1 MCAAPLGMVQLFAF
15 RLALGRLGIL
25 LGLAIAD
32 ERMLQQAAPMI
43 FGLIMF
49 SNVFTPTEAMPPVVR
64 AVAEWNPVSA
74 VAAVLRE
81 LFGSGGGTAAD
92 AAWPMRHP
100 VAAAFGWVA
109 VILLVAVPV
118 AVRRYGAQR

>member
-1 MCAAPLGMVQLFAF
+1 MCAAPLGMVLLFAF
-15 RLALGRLGIL
+15 RLALGRLG
-25 LGLAIAD
+25 LALAD

-49 SNVFTPTEAMPPVVR
+49 SNVSTPTEAMPPVVR

-74 VAAVLRE
+74 VVAALRE

-92 AAWPMRHP
+92 AAGPMQTRW
-100 VAAAFGWVA
+100 A
-109 VILLVAVPV
+109 
-118 AVRRYGAQR
+118 RRSSGSW